1 MILIGKDN
9 FTLDNIVAANSL
21 ANGDVITIAPDGAL
35 NNKMITYGGQ
45 QVIAEDR
52 NGLAHTLTIRP
63 LVASELDK
71 YLQMKYA
78 EYKADSPSY
87 VAMNGTA
94 TRRLGDGAGNVV
106 NDDFALSEMT
116 FATAPT
122 NATINT
128 EGDVEQAVREYTIHC
143 LVTESMG

>member
-9 FTLDNIVAANSL
+9 FTLDNISAANSL

-63 LVASELDK
+63 LVGSELDRH
-71 YLQMKYA
+71 LLAKYA
-78 EYKADSPSY
+78 EYKEDSPSY
-87 VAMNGTA
+87 SAMTGTA
-94 TRRLGDGAGNVV
+94 TRRLGDGAGNVM
-106 NDDFALSEMT
+106 NDDFVLTEMV
-116 FATAPT
+116 FANSPS

-128 EGDVEQAVREYTIHC
+128 EGSVDQAVREYTIHC
-143 LVTESMG
+143 LVVESMG

>member
-71 YLQMKYA
+71 HLQTKYA
-78 EYKADSPSY
+78 EYKTDSPTF

-106 NDDFALSEMT
+106 NDDFSLSEMT
-116 FATAPT
+116 FANAPT

-128 EGDVEQAVREYTIHC
+128 EGDVEQAVREYTLHC